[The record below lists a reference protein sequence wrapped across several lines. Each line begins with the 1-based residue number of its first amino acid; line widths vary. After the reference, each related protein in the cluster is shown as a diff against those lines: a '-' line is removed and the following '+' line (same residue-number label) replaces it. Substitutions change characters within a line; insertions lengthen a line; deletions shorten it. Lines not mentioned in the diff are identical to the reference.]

1 MNAVQLVGRLVREPD
16 VKYSQ
21 DGRAH
26 ARITLAVDRR
36 FRKEGEQNAD
46 FISCVA
52 FGKTAE
58 FIEKYFHKGMRMGL
72 TGRIQTASYKNQ
84 QGNMIYTTDVICEN
98 IEFVESK
105 KTDQAAGGEQQ
116 AAGPDGFMSIPDQLD
131 DDNLPFS

>member
-1 MNAVQLVGRLVREPD
+1 MNSVQLVGRLTRDPD

-21 DGRAH
+21 DGKAH

-36 FRKEGEQNAD
+36 YRKDGEQNAD

-58 FIEKYFHKGMRMGL
+58 FVEKYFRKGMRMGL
-72 TGRIQTASYKNQ
+72 TGRIQTATYKNQ
-84 QGNMIYTTDVICEN
+84 EGNTIYTTDVICEN

-116 AAGPDGFMSIPDQLD
+116 AAGPDGFMRIPDQLG

>member
-1 MNAVQLVGRLVREPD
+1 MNAVQLVGRLARNPD

-36 FRKEGEQNAD
+36 YRKDGEQNTD

-58 FIEKYFHKGMRMGL
+58 FVEKYFRKGMRMGL

-84 QGNMIYTTDVICEN
+84 EGTMIYTTDVICEN

>member
-1 MNAVQLVGRLVREPD
+1 MNSVQLVGRLARDPD

-21 DGRAH
+21 DGKAH

-36 FRKEGEQNAD
+36 YRKDGEQNAD

-58 FIEKYFHKGMRMGL
+58 FVEKYFRKGMRMGL
-72 TGRIQTASYKNQ
+72 NGRIQTASYKNQ
-84 QGNMIYTTDVICEN
+84 EGNTIYTTDVICEN

-105 KTDQAAGGEQQ
+105 KTEQAAGGEQQ
-116 AAGPDGFMSIPDQLD
+116 AAGKDGFMSIPDQLD

>member
-1 MNAVQLVGRLVREPD
+1 MNSVQLVGRLARDPD

-21 DGRAH
+21 DGKAH

-36 FRKEGEQNAD
+36 YRKDGEQNAD

-58 FIEKYFHKGMRMGL
+58 FVEKYFRKGMRMGL
-72 TGRIQTASYKNQ
+72 NGRIQTASYKNQ

-105 KTDQAAGGEQQ
+105 KAAGGEQQ
-116 AAGPDGFMSIPDQLD
+116 AAGPDGFMSIPDQLG

>member
-1 MNAVQLVGRLVREPD
+1 MNSVQLVGRLARDPD
-16 VKYSQ
+16 VKYTQ
-21 DGRAH
+21 QGMAH

-36 FRKEGEQNAD
+36 YRKDGEQNAD

-58 FIEKYFHKGMRMGL
+58 FIEKYFRKGMKMGL

-105 KTDQAAGGEQQ
+105 KTDQAAG
-116 AAGPDGFMSIPDQLD
+116 PDGFENIPEELD
-131 DDNLPFS
+131 KNLPFS

>member
-1 MNAVQLVGRLVREPD
+1 MNSVQLVGRLARDPD

-21 DGRAH
+21 DGKAH

-36 FRKEGEQNAD
+36 YRKDGEQNAD

-58 FIEKYFHKGMRMGL
+58 FVEKYFRKGMRMGL
-72 TGRIQTASYKNQ
+72 NGRIQTASYKNQ
-84 QGNMIYTTDVICEN
+84 EGNTIYTTDVICEN

-105 KTDQAAGGEQQ
+105 KADQAAGGEQQ
-116 AAGPDGFMSIPDQLD
+116 AAGPDGFMSIPDQLG

>member
-1 MNAVQLVGRLVREPD
+1 MNSVQLVGRLARDPD

-21 DGRAH
+21 DGKAH

-36 FRKEGEQNAD
+36 YRKDGEQNAD

-58 FIEKYFHKGMRMGL
+58 FVEKYFRKGMGL
-72 TGRIQTASYKNQ
+72 NGRIQTASYKNQ
-84 QGNMIYTTDVICEN
+84 EGNTIYTTDVICEN

-105 KTDQAAGGEQQ
+105 KADQAAGGEQQ
-116 AAGPDGFMSIPDQLD
+116 AAGPDGFMSIPDQLG